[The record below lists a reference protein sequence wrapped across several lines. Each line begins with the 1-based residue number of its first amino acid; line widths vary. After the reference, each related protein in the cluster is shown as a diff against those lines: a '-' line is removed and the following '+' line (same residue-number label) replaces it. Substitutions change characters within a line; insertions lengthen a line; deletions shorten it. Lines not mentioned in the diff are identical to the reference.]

1 MAGSQKVSS
10 RVRPSGRS
18 FTVAEANKTIPYVSR
33 IVADVVKVQAEQNA
47 SGFGGTLRQR
57 MTDLLTE
64 LAGVGASMRDPDVG
78 LIEYPGR
85 HMGHDVRL
93 SWKLGDDEVLWWY
106 EASAGYGSR
115 QPISTIQQ

>member
-18 FTVAEANKTIPYVSR
+18 FTVAEANKTIPYVGR
-33 IVADVVKVQAEQNA
+33 IVADVVKIQAEQNA
-47 SGFGGTLRQR
+47 KGFGGILRQR
-57 MTDLLTE
+57 MSDLLAE

-78 LIEYPGR
+78 LIEFSGR
-85 HMGHDVRL
+85 HSGHEVRL
-93 SWKLGDDEVLWWY
+93 SWKLGDEAVLWWY

-115 QPISTIQQ
+115 QPISTIQE